1 MRSLELVDAMN
12 EEGTSLLQVID
23 KTISPMGSR
32 MLRRWVLFPLKDL
45 KPIQERQDVVDHLF
59 RHPELKELLETQL
72 EKIGDLERIISKVA
86 VGRVSLREV
95 VQLKVA
101 LTALEPIKQA
111 CTTSEEPSL
120 QRIGE
125 QLNVCALIR
134 DRIEK
139 EIQPDPDRKSVV

>member
-1 MRSLELVDAMN
+1 M
-12 EEGTSLLQVID
+12 
-23 KTISPMGSR
+23 
-32 MLRRWVLFPLKDL
+32 
-45 KPIQERQDVVDHLF
+45 
-59 RHPELKELLETQL
+59 
-72 EKIGDLERIISKVA
+72 
-86 VGRVSLREV
+86 

-101 LTALEPIKQA
+101 LTALETIKQA

-139 EIQPDPDRKSVV
+139 EIQPDPPSLVNRGGIIAPGVNAELDELRTIAYSGKDYLLKVQHRESEETGILSL